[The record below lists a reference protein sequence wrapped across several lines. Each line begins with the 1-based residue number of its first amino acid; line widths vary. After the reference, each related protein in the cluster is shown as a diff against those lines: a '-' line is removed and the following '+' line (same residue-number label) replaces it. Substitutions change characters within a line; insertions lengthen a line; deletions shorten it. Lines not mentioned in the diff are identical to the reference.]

1 MVWREGL
8 AGRSAP
14 EIASSFHAAITK
26 ERSTSSF
33 IYWADN
39 CMALNKNWIIFSC
52 LIILVNS
59 SKTNVYDVTI
69 KYFQPGHTFMSADSV
84 HAGVEKEMQKAP
96 SGSIYDFQDFVEII
110 KQSNSGKM
118 DVLEVDNE
126 TFLNWTKQQAN
137 AKLKQLNFKLKNIVC
152 VKFVRGRKDM
162 MYKLSHE
169 ENDFRELNFL
179 KKRSNITSFP
189 AKICNAPCG
198 LPPEKNSILSK
209 GLPNSCPS
217 REKGFGRHWKYQ
229 KMQLARYD

>member
-1 MVWREGL
+1 MVWHEGL

-26 ERSTSSF
+26 ERSTSSS

-39 CMALNKNWIIFSC
+39 RMALNKNWILFSC

-59 SKTNVYDVTI
+59 SKTNVHDVTI
-69 KYFQPGHTFMSADSV
+69 KYFEPGHTFMSADSV

-96 SGSIYDFQDFVEII
+96 GGSIYDFHDFVEII

-118 DVLEVDNE
+118 DVLEANNK

-137 AKLKQLNFKLKNIVC
+137 VKLKQLNFKLKDIVC

-169 ENDFRELNFL
+169 KNDFRELDFL
-179 KKRSNITSFP
+179 KKRSDITSFP

-198 LPPEKNSILSK
+198 IPPEKNSILSK

-229 KMQLARYD
+229 KMQ